1 MNVALNRMFVD
12 EEIKRAVLE
21 VLESGWYVKGPRA
34 GELEELFCT
43 ITGSEFAVSCSSG
56 TSALMLAFASLGLGQ
71 GDEVLVPSHTFA
83 ASVNGFYH
91 LGVRPIFVDIDP
103 ETYTM
108 DVEDMREKATDR
120 TRAILPVHLYGHPA
134 DMDPIIE
141 LARERD
147 LKVVSDACQS
157 HGALYRGKDVGA
169 IGDIIC
175 YSFFPSKIITVA
187 GEGGI
192 ITCRSRE
199 HRDLM
204 KALANHGRFEGERD
218 IHRMPG
224 YNMRLSE
231 ILAAVGA
238 VQLKHIGEWV
248 ERRREIARVYTEEL
262 DGVGDMVTPHEA
274 DWASH
279 AYYLYVIRSA
289 SRDALKEHLAR
300 ESIASG
306 IHYPIPVHKMPYLEG
321 NTSLPVTERV
331 VDEILSIPMHPLLEE
346 EEQKLIIGS
355 IRRFY
360 RR

>member
-1 MNVALNRMFVD
+1 MFVD
-12 EEIKRAVLE
+12 EEIKKAVME
-21 VLESGWYVKGPRA
+21 VLESGWYVKGPKAR
-34 GELEELFCT
+34 ELEDLFCT
-43 ITGSEFAVSCSSG
+43 ITGSEFAISCSSG
-56 TSALMLAFASLGLGQ
+56 TSALMLAFAALGLGP

-83 ASVNGFYH
+83 ATVNGFYH
-91 LGVRPIFVDIDP
+91 LGARPIFVDIDP
-103 ETYTM
+103 ETYTI
-108 DVEDMREKATDR
+108 DVEDMREKVTER
-120 TRAILPVHLYGHPA
+120 TRAILPVHLYGHPV
-134 DMDPIIE
+134 DMDPVIE

-157 HGALYRGKDVGA
+157 HSALYRGEDVGV
-169 IGDIIC
+169 IGDITC

-192 ITCRSRE
+192 ITCRSGE

-218 IHRMPG
+218 VHRIPG

-231 ILAAVGA
+231 ILAAAGA

-248 ERRREIARVYTEEL
+248 ERRREIARVYSEEL
-262 DGVGDMVTPHEA
+262 DGVGDIATPHEA

-279 AYYLYVIRSA
+279 AYYLYVIRSG
-289 SRDALKEHLAR
+289 SRDALKEHLAKD
-300 ESIASG
+300 SIASG
-306 IHYPIPVHKMPYLEG
+306 IHYPIPVHKMPYLDE

-355 IRRFY
+355 IRGFY
-360 RR
+360 KR